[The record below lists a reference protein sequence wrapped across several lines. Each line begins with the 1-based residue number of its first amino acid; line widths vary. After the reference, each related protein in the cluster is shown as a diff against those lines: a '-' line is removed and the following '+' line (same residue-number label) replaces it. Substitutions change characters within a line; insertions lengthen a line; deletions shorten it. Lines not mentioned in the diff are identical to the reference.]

1 MSRSAPEAS
10 GHPPLAPRLTAALRD
25 PKGKRAALIPYV
37 TGGFP
42 TLDASAEIIAML
54 VESGADAVELGIP
67 FSDPVADG
75 PVVQR
80 TSQLALEAGTTPDDV
95 FSLASRFAGRLPLVL
110 LVYANT
116 VAAYGEQR
124 FAEQAAASGIEALV
138 VPDLPVD
145 EAGSLTAAAREH
157 GVGVVP
163 LAAPTSTDARLDLM
177 ASVAAPFIYCVAVTG
192 VTGARAALGT
202 QLARLT
208 ARLRTRTATPLVAG
222 FGISTPA
229 QAAAAAALAD
239 GVIVGS
245 ALLQRLLDAPSLAD
259 GLAEARALLHG
270 IARALATPAA
280 GGRS

>member
-1 MSRSAPEAS
+1 MSHPEPETPTR
-10 GHPPLAPRLTAALRD
+10 PPLAPRLAAALRD
-25 PKGKRAALIPYV
+25 PRGKRAALIPYV

-80 TSQLALEAGTTPDDV
+80 TSQLALQAGTTPDDV
-95 FSLASRFAGRLPLVL
+95 FSLAQRFADRLPFVL

-116 VAAYGEQR
+116 VAAYGEQH
-124 FAEQAAASGIEALV
+124 FAERAAASGIEALV

-145 EAGSLTAAAREH
+145 EADSLTAAAREH

-177 ASVAAPFIYCVAVTG
+177 ASVAAPFIYCVSVTG
-192 VTGARAALGT
+192 VTGARAALGS
-202 QLARLT
+202 QLAELT

-229 QAAAAAALAD
+229 QAAAAAELAD

-245 ALLQRLLDAPSLAD
+245 ALLQRLLEAPSLAD
-259 GLAEARALLHG
+259 GLAEARALLRDV
-270 IARALATPAA
+270 ARALAAPA
-280 GGRS
+280 GGPA